1 MSESCPRVA
10 RELSLISALE
20 TRRLLLRPLQLSD
33 AAQVQLLF
41 PHWEIVR
48 YLNHRVPWPY
58 PFDGAHAYYRDIA
71 LPAMACGEEWHW
83 SLRLRSAPAQ
93 VVGCI
98 SLLNREDKNRG
109 FWIGLPWQGQG
120 LASEAAEA
128 ATDYWFEQ
136 LGFPVLRVPKA
147 IANTPS
153 RRISEKTGMR
163 VVAVMQRDYV
173 CGRLPTELWE
183 ITRSE
188 WQAQK
193 RAAPAR

>member
-1 MSESCPRVA
+1 M
-10 RELSLISALE
+10 ISALE

-48 YLNHRVPWPY
+48 YLNSRVPWPY
-58 PFDGAHAYYRDIA
+58 PADGAHAYYRDIA
-71 LPAMACGEEWHW
+71 LPAMARGEEWHW

-109 FWIGLPWQGQG
+109 FWIGLPWQGHG

-163 VVAVMQRDYV
+163 VVAVMQCDYV

-193 RAAPAR
+193 RAAQAR